1 MTTPAVMPRRVPKP
15 NRERLAAIG
24 FALPALIV
32 LLALFVAPLA
42 VLFAASVH
50 GPDGPTLDHYGR
62 LLGSATYLGVIWNS
76 VKLALETTAI
86 ALVVGYP
93 AAFAIARA
101 RGALRSLLLASLF
114 LPLAASVIVKAFAW
128 TILLRSDGLV
138 NLAMMAL
145 GLTEAP
151 VRLIFTETALIAG
164 SVNIFLPYMILP
176 IYTVVAQFDRRLV
189 EAAATLGAT
198 PVEAFL
204 RVVVP
209 LTLPGVIAGVAL
221 VFSLSVSA
229 YVVPTLLIGE
239 RYQTLTTLIAKAY
252 LLARQPEFGAAAG
265 VVLLLIAVVVV
276 TLSAR
281 FGRPVRGK
289 S

>member
-1 MTTPAVMPRRVPKP
+1 MTTPTAAPRRVPKLG
-15 NRERLAAIG
+15 RERLAAVG
-24 FALPALIV
+24 FALPALVV
-32 LLALFVAPLA
+32 LMALFVAPLA
-42 VLFAASVH
+42 VLFAASMR

-76 VKLALETTAI
+76 VKLALETTTI
-86 ALVVGYP
+86 ALIVGYP
-93 AAFAIARA
+93 AAFAIGRA

-145 GLTEAP
+145 GLTQAP

-189 EAAATLGAT
+189 EAAATLGAS

-252 LLARQPEFGAAAG
+252 LLAQQPEFGAAAG

-281 FGRPVRGK
+281 FGRPVRGR